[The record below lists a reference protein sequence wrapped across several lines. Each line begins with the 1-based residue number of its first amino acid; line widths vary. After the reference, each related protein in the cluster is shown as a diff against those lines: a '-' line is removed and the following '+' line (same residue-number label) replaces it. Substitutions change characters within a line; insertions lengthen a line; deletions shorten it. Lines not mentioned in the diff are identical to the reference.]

1 MYEAIN
7 KIAKAN
13 GLDFIFDKSGD
24 MLMLVA
30 NSKYDRSGE
39 VLEELGVVSTNGGKD
54 DSNLPPLSRYN
65 SDDDLPPR

>member
-1 MYEAIN
+1 
-7 KIAKAN
+7 
-13 GLDFIFDKSGD
+13 

-54 DSNLPPLSRYN
+54 DSNLPPLSRDN